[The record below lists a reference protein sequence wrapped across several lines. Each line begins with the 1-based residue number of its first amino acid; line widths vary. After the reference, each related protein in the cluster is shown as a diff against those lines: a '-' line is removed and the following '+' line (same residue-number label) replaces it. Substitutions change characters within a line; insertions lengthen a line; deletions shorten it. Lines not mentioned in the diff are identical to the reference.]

1 MYRQSSKGKSRKAR
15 KLFGLGVFIFV
26 VHLLMASSCG
36 GTGPNPVPDFSL
48 SVGDVTIVKLL
59 SGAATGQ
66 TTVTINRTGSFSDAV
81 SLSVSNLPAGVT
93 PTFSETAPTGNTST
107 LTLSV
112 ADTTSTGNYNLTVT
126 GTAGS
131 NSKTD
136 SFSLTVNPALPPA
149 TITVAGQVL
158 DLAGTGLSGVTVR
171 VVDQDGDKT
180 LVVTDGSGNFSVPSV
195 KTPYSVS
202 AVLPSGTLL
211 PQTWDG
217 VTRSDPKLV
226 MFDLALSAL
235 CTRADGFVDGSIS
248 PAVGVGNTAEVYFI
262 SEGISVLRL
271 LSSETDSLIAG
282 DTSYSVT
289 VSFDSIMCE
298 TVIAGKLVY
307 LERNGAG
314 DFVRSAVYDVSVTT
328 GNTTTRD
335 ISTVAA
341 SSSTLKGDVA
351 FPTGVASATVSTI
364 MRFGDAYAILPN
376 DATVTPASSD
386 YEIVIPN
393 IAGISYRTLA
403 IDPANSRWAYSDV
416 LAPGATANLTLPNLS
431 TTVSPSGPV
440 ATTFPTFTQTPVA
453 AANLYVTY
461 VSGGGK
467 NWIGSSQSTSI
478 KLPDLPNPARLD
490 VGGAYNWQSINA
502 VKFRNASSVND
513 LLDGRLTEHF
523 YLSLFAIYNPE
534 QIESGSFNSG
544 TTAFNIP

>member
-1 MYRQSSKGKSRKAR
+1 MNRQSTIRSKGKLRRLVSFAL
-15 KLFGLGVFIFV
+15 LF
-26 VHLLMASSCG
+26 LMMVASSC
-36 GTGPNPVPDFSL
+36 TPPSTQTPDFSL
-48 SVGDVTIVKLL
+48 GVGDLTVTKLL
-59 SGAATGQ
+59 SGSATGQ
-66 TTVTINRTGSFSDAV
+66 TTVSINRTGDFNDAV
-81 SLSVSNLPAGVT
+81 NLSVTGAPAGVT
-93 PTFSETAPTGNTST
+93 TTFSDSAPTGSSST

-112 ADTTSTGNYNLTVT
+112 ADTTATGVYNLTVT

-136 SFSLTVNPALPPA
+136 SFSLKVDPAPPPA
-149 TITVAGQVL
+149 TITVSGQVL

-171 VVDQDGDKT
+171 IVDQDGDKT
-180 LVVTDGSGNFSVPSV
+180 LVVTDGSGNFSVPNV

-202 AVLPSGTLL
+202 AVLPSGFLL

-235 CTRADGFVDGSIS
+235 CVRADGFIDGSIS
-248 PAVGVGNTAEVYFI
+248 PAVGAGNTATVYFI

-271 LSSETDSLIAG
+271 FSSATVNLIAG
-282 DTSYSVT
+282 DTNYLVT
-289 VSFDSIMCE
+289 VPFDSIMCE
-298 TVIAGKLVY
+298 TVITGKLVY
-307 LERNGAG
+307 LERNAAG

-341 SSSTLKGDVA
+341 SSSTLKGEVT
-351 FPTGVASATVSTI
+351 FPTGVASATVSTM
-364 MRFGDAYAILPN
+364 MRFGDAYALLPN
-376 DATVTPASSD
+376 TAAVTPASND

-393 IAGISYRTLA
+393 IAGISYRTVA
-403 IDPANSRWAYSDV
+403 IDAANARWVYSDV
-416 LAPGATANLTLPNLS
+416 LAPGATANLSLPNLS
-431 TTVSPSGPV
+431 TTVSPSGPI
-440 ATTFPTFTQTPVA
+440 ATTLPTFTQTPVA
-453 AANLYVTY
+453 GANLYVTY
-461 VSGGGK
+461 VTGGGK
-467 NWIGSSQSTSI
+467 QWVGSSQSTSI

-490 VGGAYNWQSINA
+490 VGGAYAWQSINA

-513 LLDGRLTEHF
+513 LLDGRLTEHL
-523 YLSLFAIYNPE
+523 YLSTFALYNPE